1 LRSKLVLLQ
10 TLFGVVAA
18 ASTFSN
24 HLLDSPVVLLLMP
37 GMVVAIALS
46 GNVRAFPI
54 WVAACGNYLFYFLLL
69 WLATAAW
76 NKVRMKVPG
85 RKLDTPRVTHA
96 RITPMETP
104 KPLIDKTESR
114 RIRVEIRRV
123 LLNVWDPIGVK
134 DEPNAHDE
142 YDGYVG
148 RVYELLVSKASQSEL
163 VDYLYWA
170 VHDNMGLGTASR
182 VRMVGTAEALRLI
195 PLGPTQGL

>member
-1 LRSKLVLLQ
+1 
-10 TLFGVVAA
+10 
-18 ASTFSN
+18 
-24 HLLDSPVVLLLMP
+24 
-37 GMVVAIALS
+37 
-46 GNVRAFPI
+46 
-54 WVAACGNYLFYFLLL
+54 
-69 WLATAAW
+69 
-76 NKVRMKVPG
+76 
-85 RKLDTPRVTHA
+85 
-96 RITPMETP
+96 METP